1 MVRFWWF
8 FLSPFFTV
16 TQCDIIFN
24 FFFSKYNESIS
35 SLLFLDYYFLLF
47 MYFLCSSSMK
57 TNRRNNNTIFIYNI
71 HVQLDRM
78 MVLNAQLTSDG
89 VEFMMND
96 RRIEVKNKIK
106 IQ

>member
-1 MVRFWWF
+1 
-8 FLSPFFTV
+8 
-16 TQCDIIFN
+16 
-24 FFFSKYNESIS
+24 
-35 SLLFLDYYFLLF
+35 
-47 MYFLCSSSMK
+47 MK

-96 RRIEVKNKIK
+96 RRKEVKNKMK

>member
-1 MVRFWWF
+1 
-8 FLSPFFTV
+8 
-16 TQCDIIFN
+16 
-24 FFFSKYNESIS
+24 
-35 SLLFLDYYFLLF
+35 
-47 MYFLCSSSMK
+47 MK

-71 HVQLDRM
+71 HVQLDRL

-96 RRIEVKNKIK
+96 RRIEVKNKMK